1 MIENIFVLTRYANQ
15 LISEGIPV
23 QVRTVTLPTDIDE
36 EFKWTSQKWE
46 DGVPVTKYF
55 RRNEPRYL
63 FLHMGYEISGV
74 LFTVKQKIEDFV
86 EEVDVF
92 VFQYEHVWY
101 RTENVLIANDEVLIL
116 GGKSRLHVL

>member
-1 MIENIFVLTRYANQ
+1 MIENISVLTRYANE
-15 LISEGIPV
+15 LISEGIPA
-23 QVRTVTLPTDIDE
+23 QVRTVTLPSDIDE
-36 EFKWTSQKWE
+36 EFKWTDQKWE

-55 RRNEPRYL
+55 RRNEPEYL
-63 FLHMGYEISGV
+63 FLHGGYEISGV
-74 LFTVKQKIEDFV
+74 LSTIKKNIEDFV

-92 VFQYEHVWY
+92 EFQYEHVWY